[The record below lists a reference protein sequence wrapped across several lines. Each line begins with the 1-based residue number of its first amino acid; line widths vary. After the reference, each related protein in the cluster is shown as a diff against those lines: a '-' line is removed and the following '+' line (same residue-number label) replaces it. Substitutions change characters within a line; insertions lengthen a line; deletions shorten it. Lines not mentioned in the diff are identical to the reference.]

1 MMTEKMTYRWLWSC
15 LIAGGLLLL
24 SGCSGSSED
33 DQQQFDIL
41 QLRAVTRTEG
51 AFKIPNEETP
61 ASNIRLFLATLSPTN
76 EDPNHYSMVEGTCS
90 YSDQWSSSSS
100 LKVKEETPYYLY
112 GYMPS
117 SISASQSA
125 PEGNDYSKGINL
137 TLSNLPAITSDD
149 ICVLVGVQRVET
161 KSTEPTELPTITE
174 GQYGF
179 RTGIKGKNYLNLLMA
194 HLYTKVKVSFKIDS
208 DYAELRSIH
217 LKKVTLT
224 SKYADGESVTLNLRS
239 GQGIGSPTFPSGSE
253 TEEHT
258 VTLLNT
264 SDAEKVLDKA
274 LADSEDPALTLDLPA
289 YCRPVAGD
297 TYNLTLTTTYDV
309 YDTKGSKLGEQTSEN
324 EIKTERTSVNKIQLN
339 MADVRPGKEKVLVLT
354 VMPTYLYVLSD
365 NDADNPTI
373 KVE

>member
-1 MMTEKMTYRWLWSC
+1 MMTEKMTYRRLWSC
-15 LIAGGLLLL
+15 LVAGGLVLL

-125 PEGNDYSKGINL
+125 PEGDDYSKGINL

-194 HLYTKVKVSFKIDS
+194 HLYTKVKVSFKIDP

-217 LKKVTLT
+217 LKEVKLT
-224 SKYADGESVTLNLRS
+224 SKYTDGESVTLNLRS

-309 YDTKGSKLGEQTSEN
+309 YDTKGSKLGEQTSGN

>member
-1 MMTEKMTYRWLWSC
+1 MMTEKLTYRWLWSC
-15 LIAGGLLLL
+15 LVAGGLVLL

-61 ASNIRLFLATLSPTN
+61 ASNIRLFLATLAPTN

-125 PEGNDYSKGINL
+125 AEGDDYSKGINL

-161 KSTEPTELPTITE
+161 KSAELPTVTE

-194 HLYTKVKVSFKIDS
+194 HLYTRVKVSFKIDP

-224 SKYADGESVTLNLRS
+224 SKYTDGESVTVNLRS
-239 GQGIGSPTFPSGSE
+239 GQGIGSLTFPSGSE

-274 LADSEDPALTLDLPA
+274 LADSENPTLTLDLPA

-309 YDTKGSKLGEQTSEN
+309 YDTKGSKLGEKTSEN

-339 MADVRPGKEKVLVLT
+339 RADVGPGKEKVLVLT

-373 KVE
+373 KLE

>member
-15 LIAGGLLLL
+15 LIAGGLVLL

-41 QLRAVTRTEG
+41 QFRAITRTEG
-51 AFKIPNEETP
+51 AFVIPNEEIP
-61 ASNIRLFLATLSPTN
+61 ASDTNIKLFLATLAPTN
-76 EDPNHYSMVEGTCS
+76 EDPNHYSVVEGTCS

-117 SISASQSA
+117 SISATQSA
-125 PEGNDYSKGINL
+125 LEGDDYSKGISL
-137 TLSNLPAITSDD
+137 EFTGLPAITSKD

-194 HLYTKVKVSFKIDS
+194 HLYTRVKVSFKIDS

-253 TEEHT
+253 GAEDHT
-258 VTLLNT
+258 VTLFKST
-264 SDAEKVLDKA
+264 AVIPEKVLDKTLGDTP
-274 LADSEDPALTLDLPA
+274 LALDLPA
-289 YCRPVAGD
+289 YCRPMGLAG
-297 TYNLTLTTTYDV
+297 TYHLTLTTTYDV
-309 YDTKGSKLGEQTSEN
+309 YDSKGNLIRQNCTATNKLPDLEAVRGQ
-324 EIKTERTSVNKIQLN
+324 RVQVN
-339 MADVRPGKEKVLVLT
+339 MT
-354 VMPTYLYVLSD
+354 VNPTYLYVLSEPD
-365 NDADNPTI
+365 LDSPTI
-373 KVE
+373 TIGN